1 MLRVSPTRLFS
12 QALVV
17 ARKVMLLQYS
27 SIYRNCRRIL
37 QEDVTKSV
45 TLAIAD
51 EHVGIVVGRSG
62 RNIAEI
68 TQVSEE
74 VHLLAYYAP
83 L

>member
-1 MLRVSPTRLFS
+1 MMF
-12 QALVV
+12 
-17 ARKVMLLQYS
+17 QYS
-27 SIYRNCRRIL
+27 SIYRNCPRIL
-37 QEDVTKSV
+37 QEDITKSV

-68 TQVSEE
+68 TQVSVE

-83 L
+83 S